1 MKKFYSCARLA
12 VASAGRGATVLHGN
26 SGRIG
31 RVGGGPGDT
40 CIAFFRY
47 WTENFCQVDGGGRVL
62 WPQGRTVGEVFSTTF
77 QDWLAQQ
84 NSPESVVSGVKVS
97 LSTFR
102 NALADPEFAHVKM
115 RKEHH
120 HVRCDKYVSFLMN
133 VVDVFHNIVACR
145 CKALQEQVNAGFEN
159 NAKVLAYLE
168 RKKSHEAMVEDFRRL
183 EKYWLGQAR
192 HSPANVHMFQYD
204 DTTPFLIPHF
214 GNRES
219 KSVASK
225 SRIQLVPW
233 LVENVGF
240 GQKTY
245 VYCFKGATDKGANRW
260 YPLTFPFCLT
270 VLSRVGAR
278 TCTMSFGPP
287 RPAPIVWPGPVSS
300 WATTTARIKTITW
313 WHFAQS

>member
-84 NSPESVVSGVKVS
+84 NSPESVVSGGKVS
-97 LSTFR
+97 LSTFW

-133 VVDVFHNIVACR
+133 VVDVFIILWR
-145 CKALQEQVNAGFEN
+145 AG
-159 NAKVLAYLE
+159 
-168 RKKSHEAMVEDFRRL
+168 
-183 EKYWLGQAR
+183 AR
-192 HSPANVHMFQYD
+192 HCRNKLTQGLKTMQRFLLTWSARSPTRQWSRTSGGSRSIGWARRGIHPQMCICSST
-204 DTTPFLIPHF
+204 TTPLLF
-214 GNRES
+214 
-219 KSVASK
+219 
-225 SRIQLVPW
+225 
-233 LVENVGF
+233 
-240 GQKTY
+240 
-245 VYCFKGATDKGANRW
+245 
-260 YPLTFPFCLT
+260 
-270 VLSRVGAR
+270 
-278 TCTMSFGPP
+278 
-287 RPAPIVWPGPVSS
+287 
-300 WATTTARIKTITW
+300 
-313 WHFAQS
+313 